1 MNFEGGVAALAMPT
15 HLFYLSKKEEEGGW
29 GVGEIEECRKAESNA
44 HGLQFSIIV
53 SLILVEER

>member
-15 HLFYLSKKEEEGGW
+15 HLFYLSNKKEGGW
-29 GVGEIEECRKAESNA
+29 GVGEIEECRKAESSA
-44 HGLQFSIIV
+44 HGLQFSVIV

>member
-1 MNFEGGVAALAMPT
+1 MPT

-29 GVGEIEECRKAESNA
+29 GVGEIEELRKAESNA
-44 HGLQFSIIV
+44 HGLQFSVII